1 MISTKD
7 LFVHATEMHKA
18 GKLDAALVAF
28 AKVVAREA
36 TNSAALHWIGYI
48 HNQRGEYD
56 RAVEVLKRAIVE
68 RPGIPA
74 FHLTLAESFRNLG
87 QLTRA
92 VGCCRT
98 ALKLNP
104 DYPEALCTL
113 GLAIQAS
120 GQPAGAVEHF
130 RRALELRPNFAQA
143 HRDLAMALREL
154 GRHDEA
160 LDHLRCAVEMA
171 PRYPAAR
178 SGLTLILLDRDQPEE
193 ALIHSQE
200 AVRLQPDLAI
210 HHHNFGN
217 VLQRLNRWDEAR
229 GAYLEAL
236 RLDPDLAHSHLQI
249 GMSLR
254 VDGQLAEAEPW
265 FKQAIDLDP
274 ENAWFWEQLADLQM
288 ERQEHGAAIACWER
302 AIELSAKERAGPHIS
317 LGWSLQEDGRL
328 AEAVEQYRTAV
339 RLQPEAVM
347 AHINLGGIHEEL
359 GETAAAEDAF
369 RTAARI
375 QPNFGLAYARLGT
388 MLRGDLPDADLAALE
403 ERLADPET
411 NSSARARLL
420 FALCLVLDARGEYR
434 RAAGCARQANALNM
448 ELARGPRAYIPELH
462 VNYVESVMRGFT
474 SELFEHLAGAGSE
487 DLRPVFVFGLPRSG
501 TTLVEQVLASHSRI
515 FGAGELKLTRQSF
528 DAIPS
533 VVESPG
539 PAQENISRLTP
550 RAIGRLAEQHL
561 HRLENLVQGHLAGR
575 IVDKM
580 PDNYIYL
587 GLLAAMF
594 PRAVFIHC
602 RRDLRDVALSCWIT
616 DFRPENIPW
625 ASDPRYMGSRF
636 EQYLRLMDHWRRVM
650 PVRIHE
656 FNYEDTVADLEGAA
670 RNLLAACGLEYEP
683 ACLEFHRTQR
693 RVKTASVGQVR
704 QPIYSRSVA
713 RWRNYESELADL
725 FRAIPVSGWNRSDPE
740 NGEANHQALM
750 SRSAGASI
758 RLTSEQFRPSDRAEG
773 RRKRT
778 SHRLEIQE
786 V

>member
-1 MISTKD
+1 VISTKD
-7 LFVHATEMHKA
+7 LFAQATEMHKA
-18 GKLDAALVAF
+18 GKIDAALATF
-28 AKVVAREA
+28 AKIVEREP
-36 TNSAALHWIGYI
+36 TNSPALHWIGYI

-68 RPGIPA
+68 RPSTPS

-87 QLTRA
+87 QLKRA

-113 GLAIQAS
+113 GLAIQAL
-120 GQPAGAVEHF
+120 GRPDEAVDHF
-130 RRALELRPNFAQA
+130 RRALKLRPNFAQA
-143 HRDLAMALREL
+143 HRDLAMVLREL
-154 GRHDEA
+154 GQHDEA
-160 LDHLRCAVEMA
+160 LEHLRCAVEMA

-178 SGLTLILLDRDQPEE
+178 SGLSLVLLDRGEPEE

-210 HHHNFGN
+210 HHHNLGN
-217 VLQRLNRWDEAR
+217 ALQCLNRWDEAR
-229 GAYLEAL
+229 AAYLEAL

-249 GMSLR
+249 GMTLR

-265 FKQAIDLDP
+265 FKQAVDLDP

-288 ERQEHGAAIACWER
+288 ERQEHGAAIASWER
-302 AIELSAKERAGPHIS
+302 AIELSAKERAGPYIS
-317 LGWSLQEDGRL
+317 LGWSLQEEGRL
-328 AEAVEQYRTAV
+328 SEAVEQYRTAA
-339 RLQPEAVM
+339 RLQPDAVM
-347 AHINLGGIHEEL
+347 AQINLGGIHEEL
-359 GETAAAEDAF
+359 GEMAEAEAAY

-388 MLRGDLPDADLAALE
+388 LLRARLPEADLAAME
-403 ERLADPET
+403 ERVADPEA
-411 NSSARARLL
+411 NPSVRARLL
-420 FALCLVLDARGEYR
+420 FALSLVLDARGEYP
-434 RAAGCARQANALNM
+434 RAAECARQANALNM
-448 ELARGPRAYIPELH
+448 ELARGPRGYTPDLH
-462 VNYVESVMRGFT
+462 VQYVESVMRGFT
-474 SELFEHLAGAGSE
+474 AELFEQLAGAGSE

-533 VVESPG
+533 VLETAG
-539 PAQENISRLTP
+539 PALDSIARLTP
-550 RAIGRLAEQHL
+550 RAVGRLAEQHL
-561 HRLENLVQGHLAGR
+561 HRLENLAQGHAAER

-602 RRDLRDVALSCWIT
+602 RRDLRDVAVSCWTT

-625 ASDPRYMGSRF
+625 ASDPSYMGSRF
-636 EQYLRLMDHWRRVM
+636 DQYLRLMDHWRCVM
-650 PVRIHE
+650 PAPIHE
-656 FNYEDTVADLEGAA
+656 VNYEDIVADLEGVA
-670 RNLLAACGLEYEP
+670 RNLVAACGLEYEP
-683 ACLEFHRTQR
+683 GCMEFHRTQR
-693 RVKTASVGQVR
+693 RVKTASIGQVR
-704 QPIYSRSVA
+704 QPIYSRSVG
-713 RWRNYESELADL
+713 RWRNYESALDYL
-725 FRAIPVSGWNRSDPE
+725 FRAIPVDEWKPSDQSHGDPRR
-740 NGEANHQALM
+740 QALR
-750 SRSAGASI
+750 SRSSGA
-758 RLTSEQFRPSDRAEG
+758 LACQTSEQFRPSNRAEG
-773 RRKRT
+773 HRKK
-778 SHRLEIQE
+778 SSPSLENHE

>member
-7 LFVHATEMHKA
+7 LFAQATEMHKA
-18 GKLDAALVAF
+18 GKIDAALASF
-28 AKVVAREA
+28 AKIVAREP
-36 TNSAALHWIGYI
+36 TNSPALHWVGYL

-68 RPGIPA
+68 RPGIPS

-87 QLTRA
+87 QLKRA

-120 GQPAGAVEHF
+120 GRPDEAVAHF

-154 GRHDEA
+154 CQHDEA
-160 LDHLRCAVEMA
+160 LEHLRCAVELA

-178 SGLTLILLDRDQPEE
+178 SGLTLVLLDRGQAEE

-210 HHHNFGN
+210 HHHNSGN

-249 GMSLR
+249 GMTLK

-265 FKQAIDLDP
+265 FKQAVDLEP

-288 ERQEHGAAIACWER
+288 ERQEHGAAISCWER
-302 AIELSAKERAGPHIS
+302 AIELSTKERAGPYIS
-317 LGWSLQEDGRL
+317 LGWSLQEEGRL

-359 GETAAAEDAF
+359 GEMAAAEAAF
-369 RTAARI
+369 RTAACI
-375 QPNFGLAYARLGT
+375 QPKFGLAYARLGNL
-388 MLRGDLPDADLAALE
+388 LRAQLPDADLAALL

-411 NSSARARLL
+411 NPSTRARLL
-420 FALCLVLDARGEYR
+420 FARCVVLDARGEYPC
-434 RAAGCARQANALNM
+434 AAECARQANALNM
-448 ELARGPRAYIPELH
+448 ELARGPRGYTPELH
-462 VNYVESVMRGFT
+462 VQYVESVMRGFT
-474 SELFEHLAGAGSE
+474 AELFEHLAGAGLK
-487 DLRPVFVFGLPRSG
+487 DVRPVFVFGLPRSG

-528 DAIPS
+528 DAIPR
-533 VVESPG
+533 VVEGPG
-539 PAQENISRLTP
+539 PALDNISRLTP
-550 RAIGRLAEQHL
+550 SAVGLLAEQHL
-561 HRLENLVQGHLAGR
+561 RRLENLVQGQSALR

-625 ASDPRYMGSRF
+625 ASDPSYMGSRF
-636 EQYLRLMDHWRRVM
+636 EQYLRLMDHWRRVV
-650 PVRIHE
+650 PTQVHE
-656 FNYEDTVADLEGAA
+656 VKYEDTVADLEGTVKD
-670 RNLLAACGLEYEP
+670 LLAACELEYEP
-683 ACLEFHRTQR
+683 GCLEFHRTQR
-693 RVKTASVGQVR
+693 RVKTASLGQVR
-704 QPIYSRSVA
+704 QPIYSRSVG

-725 FRAIPVSGWNRSDPE
+725 FRAIPVGDFNESGKLHCQSLYAW
-740 NGEANHQALM
+740 
-750 SRSAGASI
+750 
-758 RLTSEQFRPSDRAEG
+758 EG
-773 RRKRT
+773 
-778 SHRLEIQE
+778 
-786 V
+786 